1 MKTRKWL
8 LFLNDFWLKKL
19 KLRFVTSQ
27 KIHVF
32 LHMVI
37 FMQQCLSP
45 ILREKPVV
53 QRVMKEVINE
63 F

>member
-8 LFLNDFWLKKL
+8 LFLNDFLVKEI
-19 KLRFVTSQ
+19 KLRRVTSQ

-45 ILREKPVV
+45 ILRDKPVV
-53 QRVMKEVINE
+53 QRVMKEVRIR